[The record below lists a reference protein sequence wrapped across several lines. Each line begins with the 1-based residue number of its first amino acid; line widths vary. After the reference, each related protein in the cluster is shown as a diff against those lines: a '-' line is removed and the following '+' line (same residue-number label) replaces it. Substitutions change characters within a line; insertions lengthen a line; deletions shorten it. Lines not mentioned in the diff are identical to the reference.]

1 MVEILTSA
9 QMRAVECAAIDS
21 GAATGLELMECAGR
35 NAAAAMLEHW
45 GLDDEST
52 GTALILCGP
61 GNNGGDG
68 FVVARVLA
76 ARGWAVTVGLWGDAA
91 KLPPDARENHDRWAQ
106 TGIVHPLSPDLLATA
121 GPDTF
126 VIDAL
131 FGTGLTRPL
140 SGGLAGMV
148 GQLQGMSPRGC
159 IALDAPSGLCLDS
172 GRVLGA
178 VFPADLTI
186 TFHRA
191 KIGHYLGQG
200 PECCGRLAV
209 VDIGLQSTAPTVGG
223 GAVLLDQSVARDVN
237 KTAARHK
244 YSYGHAL
251 VLAGGVGKGGAARLA
266 ARAALRIGAGVVTLG
281 CPPAALQEN
290 ACRLDAVMLRAM
302 RGPDDLTRALADA
315 RVNALCVGPGG
326 GLDARAA
333 AMLRA
338 ALEARRPTV
347 LDADAL
353 TLLAQGAVTFGALRQ
368 DMVLTPHAG
377 EFARVFPDIAAR
389 LHDAL
394 ARGPAY
400 SKRDA
405 TCDAAARAGCVVVFK
420 GPDTTIATP
429 DGRCAINAACYDQAA
444 PWLATAGAGDV
455 LAGMIA
461 GLLARG
467 FPAFDAACAGTWLHS
482 QTARHFGP
490 GLIAEDLPDTLPRTL
505 RALG

>member
-35 NAAAAMLEHW
+35 NAADAMLKYW
-45 GLDDEST
+45 GLDDESS

-68 FVVARVLA
+68 FVVARLLA
-76 ARGWAVTVGLWGDAA
+76 ARGWKVTVGLWGDAA
-91 KLPPDARENHDRWAQ
+91 KLPPDARENHDRWAR
-106 TGIVHPLSPDLLATA
+106 TGSVHPLSPDLLAATGA
-121 GPDTF
+121 DTF
-126 VIDAL
+126 IIDAL

-140 SGGLAGMV
+140 SGGLASLA
-148 GQLQGMSPRGC
+148 GQLQHRPARGR

-178 VFPADLTI
+178 VIPADLTI

-191 KIGHYLGQG
+191 KIGHYLAQG
-200 PECCGRLAV
+200 PECCGQLAV
-209 VDIGLQSTAPTVGG
+209 VDIGLQDAAIPAG

-237 KTAARHK
+237 KTAERHK

-281 CPPAALQEN
+281 CPPAALHEN
-290 ACRLDAVMLRAM
+290 ACRLDAVMLRAL
-302 RGPDDLTRALADA
+302 RDGDALSRALEDV
-315 RVNALCVGPGG
+315 RLNALCVGPGG

-333 AMLRA
+333 EMLRA
-338 ALEARRPTV
+338 ALDARRPVV

-353 TLLAQGAVTFGALRQ
+353 TLLAQGAVTFDALRP

-377 EFARVFPDIAAR
+377 EFARLFPDIAAR
-389 LHDAL
+389 LQDAP
-394 ARGPAY
+394 AHGPAY

-405 TCDAAARAGCVVVFK
+405 TCDAAARAGCVVLFK

-455 LAGMIA
+455 LAGIIT

-467 FPAFDAACAGTWLHS
+467 LNAFDAACAGAWVHS

-490 GLIAEDLPDTLPRTL
+490 GLIAEDLPDSLPQTL